1 MKIFFDLD
9 GTLID
14 SKTRLY
20 KLFQFLVKNSKF
32 TYTEYWGLKR
42 NKINHDEILKTYF
55 KYDLNEIDKFKNEWL
70 LLIEDKEWLK
80 LDTPFEGVTNYLK
93 QLNNHELFVVTARQF
108 EQVTKDQIE
117 SFGWAGVFKNIM
129 VTSGKR
135 EKHTIISELYKI
147 NDKDWMVGDTGKD
160 IQTGKM
166 MGTKTAA
173 VTSGFLSKEQLS
185 LYRPDIIVENIID
198 IDFLN
203 MK

>member
-173 VTSGFLSKEQLS
+173 VTSGIVSKEKLS